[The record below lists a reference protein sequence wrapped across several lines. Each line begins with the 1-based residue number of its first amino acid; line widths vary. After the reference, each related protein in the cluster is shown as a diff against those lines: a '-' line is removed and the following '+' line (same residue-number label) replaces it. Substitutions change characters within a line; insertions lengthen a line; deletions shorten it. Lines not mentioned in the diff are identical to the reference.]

1 MEKYPAID
9 EKDEEFIK
17 QGIHKAETG
26 TLVEDADSSHDE
38 EEDASDSKLP
48 VDDSNFKP
56 TRILYILRHNLFLKE
71 VNIIDVTSEIL
82 PLYAG
87 GDVTDAVRDA
97 ARALSEDKSKAD
109 TPVYHLERKH
119 WYNSTFTFTSSA
131 SPNVELANW
140 KHPSISFGKAL
151 LAFPATSSPLSTHP
165 ITMAPAKWYLR
176 TNEWVQ
182 DSVTYSWKCNS
193 KWKANRMILVKKVG
207 DKQIVVGRYAQ
218 RWGSWVTGGVLIVD
232 GREIREELAVLT
244 TCVMLKRMQ
253 QRAAERTK
261 FNGGGGGGGGGS

>member
-17 QGIHKAETG
+17 QGIQKAETG

-38 EEDASDSKLP
+38 EEDADSKVPL
-48 VDDSNFKP
+48 DDSNFKP
-56 TRILYILRHNLFLKE
+56 TRIFYVLRHNLFSKE

-82 PLYAG
+82 PQCAG
-87 GDVTDAVRDA
+87 GELTDAVRDA
-97 ARALSEDKSKAD
+97 ARALTEDKSNTKS
-109 TPVYHLERKH
+109 PVFRLERKH
-119 WYNSTFTFTSSA
+119 FWSSEFTFKNNA
-131 SPNVELANW
+131 SPNIELATW

-151 LAFPATSSPLSTHP
+151 LAFPSTSSPLSTHP
-165 ITMAPAKWYLR
+165 ITMAPTKWYLR

-182 DSVTYSWKCNS
+182 DSVTYSWKCSS
-193 KWKANRMILVKKVG
+193 KWKANRVILVKKVG
-207 DKQIVVGRYAQ
+207 EKQIVIGRYAQ
-218 RWGSWVTGGVLIVD
+218 RWGSWVTGGVLLVD
-232 GREIREELAVLT
+232 GREIREELGVLT
-244 TCVMLKRMQ
+244 ICVMLKRMQ